1 MTDLISRRARIWA
14 RGGLALAC
22 TALLAVTGL
31 PGLQG
36 TAYAAK
42 GKRCDD
48 IYPSARG
55 GQQGT
60 SFPWNKSPDSVRDE
74 SAWDSYDFDAPR
86 QAFDGLTLPSDPA
99 QQKAFLDQ
107 FDEDYTKYPE
117 NTKER
122 VYARFKNYVN
132 RTGGNKYGTFEKW
145 LSDAYILP
153 NNNNRRG
160 AFYEEKVVKDLGLIG
175 PEWLCQEEV
184 PILDKDGNPV
194 LGKDGKPMV
203 RKWDAVNYR
212 TNDFLEFKAG
222 GGRDTDQ
229 DAPNKAFL
237 QDPQRKDARVTY
249 VFGEEKK
256 SATTKYIAKVNK
268 EVGSDPADPRVRSYE
283 HRSTGV
289 PVSKFDPN
297 TSKPDPYM
305 NTGAKQP
312 SGGAARIV
320 DGSMPTPKD
329 MAERMARIRADD
341 PTGLRVRGPGGVDF
355 STLQLS
361 YVGKPVKGQALNY
374 AFAAKKADEDEEN
387 LGWGGQEKAQLI
399 SDSFFTW
406 LALTPDK
413 FWVNLNPDQPDKIM
427 DPAFGKTDAGRVLL
441 QADLEMKHDFARDVD
456 PRQGIGKKFEDA
468 MHAAGVP
475 CRPAI
480 RNWIVPDPAKIRA
493 DENGVYVID
502 APLKVNS
509 ETTTINTPGPNGDCQ
524 VTDAQRKTVEGLFRE
539 IVVPDVEHKV
549 NTAPLYADLRRVYS
563 ARVAAEYVR
572 QQDQQEATDYRSIID
587 SNDVAQWPL
596 RGQNQSWTPRQ
607 TWEDYVKSFT
617 QGDYSFPCGNNGQVC
632 FEGGVD
638 FSQSPK
644 QDIGAT
650 EFTAK
655 HKDLPRS
662 AQTSVKAMT
671 DKADTADLLLLGGG
685 APVDNGPTPTP
696 TPTPTDT
703 PTSTPTGT
711 PTSTPTGGPTDTP
724 STTPTGTPTGTP
736 TTAPSTPAGGGTASP
751 SPSPAPAGGTGS
763 GSGSGSSS
771 TGGGGSLAHTGANAL
786 PLAGT
791 AAVLL
796 AGGAAMVW
804 WRRRRA

>member
-1 MTDLISRRARIWA
+1 MTDLIPRRARIWV
-14 RGGLALAC
+14 RGGLALTC
-22 TALLAVTGL
+22 TAVLAVTGL

-42 GKRCDD
+42 GKRCDEF
-48 IYPSARG
+48 YPSAKG
-55 GQQGT
+55 GTQGT
-60 SFPWNKSPDSVRDE
+60 SFPWDKSSDSVRDE
-74 SAWDSYDFDAPR
+74 SAWDSYKYEAPR

-99 QQKAFLDQ
+99 EQEAFLKK
-107 FDEDYTKYPE
+107 FDKPHEQYPKGSTDRLYATYKE
-117 NTKER
+117 YLARDPQNTR
-122 VYARFKNYVN
+122 
-132 RTGGNKYGTFEKW
+132 YGTFEKW

-175 PEWLCQEEV
+175 PDWLCQEEI
-184 PILDKDGNPV
+184 PILDKDGKPV
-194 LGKDGKPMV
+194 IGKDGKPMV
-203 RKWDAVNYR
+203 RKWDAVNYK
-212 TNDFLEFKAG
+212 TKDFLEFKAG
-222 GGRDTDQ
+222 GGRDTTQ
-229 DAPNKAFL
+229 DPTNKAFL

-249 VFGEEKK
+249 VFGEEKT
-256 SATTKYIAKVNK
+256 SATKKYLAKVNTD
-268 EVGSDPADPRVRSYE
+268 VGSDPANPRVRSYE
-283 HRSTGV
+283 HRSTSV

-297 TSKPDPYM
+297 TSEPDPYM

-312 SGGAARIV
+312 SGGAARNIQ
-320 DGSMPTPKD
+320 GSMPTPKD

-361 YVGKPVKGQALNY
+361 YVGKPVKGQALSY

-413 FWVNLNPDQPDKIM
+413 FWVNLMPDQPDRIM
-427 DPAFGKTDAGRVLL
+427 DPTFGKTDAGRVLL
-441 QADLEMKHDFARDVD
+441 QADLEMKHDWAKDVD
-456 PRQGIGKKFEDA
+456 PRQGIGKKLWDA
-468 MHAAGVP
+468 LQAEGLDCGP
-475 CRPAI
+475 I
-480 RNWIVPDPAKIRA
+480 ERNWIVPLPAKIRA
-493 DENGVYVID
+493 DENGVYILD

-509 ETTTINTPGPNGDCQ
+509 EAAVTTAHNPNGDCKL
-524 VTDAQRKTVEGLFRE
+524 TEAQTRTFERLVRE
-539 IVVPDVEHKV
+539 IVVPDIEHKV
-549 NTAPLYADLRRVYS
+549 NTAPAYADLRRVYS

-572 QQDQQEATDYRSIID
+572 QQDQQEATDYRSIIN
-587 SNDVAQWPL
+587 SNDVSQWPL
-596 RGQNQSWTPRQ
+596 RGGNKSWTPRQ
-607 TWEDYVKSFT
+607 TWEEYVKSFT
-617 QGDYSFPCGNNGQVC
+617 RGDYSFPCGDNGQICVV
-632 FEGGVD
+632 GGVD

-644 QDIGAT
+644 QDIGAS
-650 EFTAK
+650 EFAAK
-655 HKDLPRS
+655 HQDLPRS

-671 DKADTADLLLLGGG
+671 DKADTDDLLLLGGG
-685 APVDNGPTPTP
+685 GPVDNGPSPTP

-711 PTSTPTGGPTDTP
+711 PTGAPTGGPTDTP
-724 STTPTGTPTGTP
+724 SATPTGTPTGTP
-736 TTAPSTPAGGGTASP
+736 TTTPSTPAGGGSASP
-751 SPSPAPAGGTGS
+751 SPSPAPAGGS

-771 TGGGGSLAHTGANAL
+771 TGGGGSLARTGANVL
-786 PLAGT
+786 PLAGI

>member
-1 MTDLISRRARIWA
+1 MTDLIPRRARIWA

-22 TALLAVTGL
+22 TAVLAVTGL

-42 GKRCDD
+42 GKRCDE
-48 IYPSARG
+48 IYQSAKG
-55 GQQGT
+55 APQGT
-60 SFPWNKSPDSVRDE
+60 SFPWNKASDSVRDK
-74 SAWDSYDFDAPR
+74 SSWDTYDFDAPR

-99 QQKAFLDQ
+99 QQEEFLAQ
-107 FDEDYTKYPE
+107 FDSDYEKYPE

-122 VYARFKNYVN
+122 VYARYKNYLTRDPQN
-132 RTGGNKYGTFEKW
+132 TKYGTFEKW

-160 AFYEEKVVKDLGLIG
+160 AFYEEKVVKDLGLVG
-175 PEWLCQEEV
+175 PDWLCQEEI
-184 PILDKDGNPV
+184 PILDKDGKPV
-194 LGKDGKPMV
+194 IDPKTNKPLV
-203 RKWDAVNYR
+203 RKFDAVNYR

-222 GGRDTDQ
+222 GGRDTTQ
-229 DAPNKAFL
+229 DLANRTFL
-237 QDPQRKDARVTY
+237 QDPQRKDARLTY

-256 SATTKYIAKVNK
+256 SATTKYLAKVNS
-268 EVGSDPADPRVRSYE
+268 EVGSDPANPRVRSYE

-312 SGGAARIV
+312 SGGAARNIE
-320 DGSMPTPKD
+320 GSMPTPKD
-329 MAERMARIRADD
+329 MAERMARIRAED

-387 LGWGGQEKAQLI
+387 VGWGGQEKAQLI

-413 FWVNLNPDQPDKIM
+413 FWVNLMPDQPDRIM
-427 DPAFGKTDAGRVLL
+427 DPAFGRTDAGRVLL
-441 QADLEMKHDFARDVD
+441 QADLEMKHDWARDVD
-456 PRQGIGKKFEDA
+456 PRQGTGKKLWEA
-468 MHAAGVP
+468 MQAEGLDCGP
-475 CRPAI
+475 I
-480 RNWIVPDPAKIRA
+480 ERNWIVPLPARIRA
-493 DENGVYVID
+493 DENGVYILD

-509 ETTTINTPGPNGDCQ
+509 EAAVTTAHNPNGDCSL
-524 VTDAQRKTVEGLFRE
+524 TEAQTHTFERLVRE
-539 IVVPDVEHKV
+539 IVVPDIEHKV
-549 NTAPLYADLRRVYS
+549 NTAPAYADLRRVYS

-572 QQDQQEATDYRSIID
+572 QQDQQEATDYRSVIN
-587 SNDVAQWPL
+587 SNDVSGWPL
-596 RGQNQSWTPRQ
+596 RGANKGWTPRQ
-607 TWEDYVKSFT
+607 TWEEYVKSFT
-617 QGDYSFPCGNNGQVC
+617 QGDYSFPCGNDGRICVV
-632 FEGGVD
+632 GGVD

-671 DKADTADLLLLGGG
+671 DKADTDDLLLLGGG
-685 APVDNGPTPTP
+685 GPADTGPTP

-703 PTSTPTGT
+703 PTPTATPTPTPTPTSTGTPTGT
-711 PTSTPTGGPTDTP
+711 PTP
-724 STTPTGTPTGTP
+724 TP
-736 TTAPSTPAGGGTASP
+736 TTAPSTPAATPAGDDGA
-751 SPSPAPAGGTGS
+751 SPSPAPAGGSSGS
-763 GSGSGSSS
+763 GSGSG
-771 TGGGGSLAHTGANAL
+771 GSLASTGTDVL
-786 PLAGT
+786 PLAG
-791 AAVLL
+791 AAAALL
-796 AGGAAMVW
+796 AGGAAIVW